1 MILIGSVFLV
11 IGALFIF
18 LGALGVFRMP
28 DAINK
33 LQAGT
38 KATTLGFVSIIVG
51 VFFIEPGWWA
61 KLLVIGFFVL
71 FTNPIGSHNLARAA
85 HGSGEK
91 LRIDGVDELKK
102 DKEAST

>member
-1 MILIGSVFLV
+1 MVITGSILLI

-18 LGALGVFRMP
+18 LGALGIFRMP

-38 KATTLGFVSIIVG
+38 KATTLGFISVIAG

-85 HGSGEK
+85 HDSGETI
-91 LRIDGVDELKK
+91 RIDGVDELKK
-102 DKEAST
+102 EKEASK

>member
-1 MILIGSVFLV
+1 MLFLGSFFLIV
-11 IGALFIF
+11 GAVFIF
-18 LGALGVFRMP
+18 LGTLGVFRMP

-38 KATTLGFVSIIVG
+38 KATTLGFISIIAG
-51 VFFIEPGWWA
+51 VFFMEPGWWA

-85 HGSGEK
+85 HDSGEK
-91 LRIDGVDELKK
+91 IIIDGIDELKN
-102 DKEAST
+102 DKEVV

>member
-1 MILIGSVFLV
+1 MITIGTIFLF

-18 LGALGVFRMP
+18 LGALGIFRMP

-85 HGSGEK
+85 HDSGEEI
-91 LRIDGVDELKK
+91 RIDGIDELQK
-102 DKEAST
+102 DKEALK